1 MEKRFSIDERMNRQM
16 RRDRARVKTGVIII
30 IVCAGI
36 SILTIATLIVHHLL
50 TSQYNSF

>member
-1 MEKRFSIDERMNRQM
+1 MAKRFSIDERMNRKM